1 MSRRLTSGRNSLNTH
16 SEVQLC
22 NSDQTAGT
30 LDERLTPFELVAL
43 RGEEAKMAN
52 PSVEPIPDVHCVE
65 HGTEFVELKQSSDD
79 KQRAPALRQSQA
91 KRLKAEVVLRGQ
103 EIQELNSQLRAADA
117 ARLALQTS
125 QLVSQT
131 EQLHEANH
139 SLRDLTVRLLQIR
152 DEERRR
158 IARE

>member
-1 MSRRLTSGRNSLNTH
+1 MCRRLSSGPQQPGPH

-22 NSDQTAGT
+22 NADQAAGT
-30 LDERLTPFELVAL
+30 LDERLTLVELVAL

-52 PSVEPIPDVHCVE
+52 RSVEPIPDVHCVE
-65 HGTEFVELKQSSDD
+65 HGTEFVELKQCSDD

-103 EIQELNSQLRAADA
+103 EIQELNCQLRAADA

-131 EQLHEANH
+131 EQL
-139 SLRDLTVRLLQIR
+139 
-152 DEERRR
+152 
-158 IARE
+158 